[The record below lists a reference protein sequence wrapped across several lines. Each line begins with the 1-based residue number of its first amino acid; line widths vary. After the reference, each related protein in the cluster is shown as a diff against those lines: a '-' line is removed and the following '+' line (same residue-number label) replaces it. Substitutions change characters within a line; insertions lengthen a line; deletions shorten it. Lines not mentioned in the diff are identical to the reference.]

1 MEMYSKLEEQY
12 YSRCFLCPRKC
23 GVNRLEGE
31 VGFCKMGALPHVA
44 RAALHFW
51 EEPCISQNN
60 GSGAIFFSGCNLQ
73 CVFCQ
78 NWEISRGKAGLSISK
93 ERLAEIFMEL
103 QEKGAN
109 NINLVTGVMFI
120 PTIVEALCL
129 AKEKGFFLPVIYN
142 CGGYESVASLR
153 LLDGFVDVYL
163 PDFKCISDEL
173 GRRYFGASD
182 YSKVAKDAIKEMLRQ
197 TGRVSFEKDG
207 CIKKGVIVRHLVL
220 PGQRKEAEK
229 ILEYLYHEYG
239 EDIYFSILNQY
250 TPIGAMKLPD
260 KQLQRHLTTYEYQKV
275 IDYALS
281 LGITKAYMQIGK
293 TAKESFIPAFDLEG
307 IRKEE
312 KQQGMDIH
320 GSE

>member
-1 MEMYSKLEEQY
+1 MSL
-12 YSRCFLCPRKC
+12 CTLCPRNCRVDRKITA
-23 GVNRLEGE
+23 
-31 VGFCKMGALPHVA
+31 GACSVKGLKIA
-44 RAALHFW
+44 KAALHFG
-51 EEPCISQNN
+51 EEPCISGTDNK
-60 GSGAIFFSGCNLQ
+60 GSGTIFFSGCSLK
-73 CVFCQ
+73 CIFCQ
-78 NWEISRGKAGLSISK
+78 NMPISRDGYGKEITAD
-93 ERLAEIFMEL
+93 RLGEICLEL
-103 QEKGAN
+103 QAKGAH
-109 NINLVTGVMFI
+109 NINLVTPTHYADIIASVLREIKPQLTI
-120 PTIVEALCL
+120 PIV
-129 AKEKGFFLPVIYN
+129 YN
-142 CGGYESVASLR
+142 CGGYETVASLR
-153 LLDGFVDVYL
+153 LLEGFVDVYL

-307 IRKEE
+307 VRKEE